1 MKEKN
6 GLKDGKHSYN
16 HDSRKS
22 ILENITTIYYDK
34 IVASTKPI
42 WENVDRTGWHQIFEQ
57 PKSVFLHLAT
67 SRQVKWHAL
76 YWK

>member
-1 MKEKN
+1 M
-6 GLKDGKHSYN
+6 
-16 HDSRKS
+16 
-22 ILENITTIYYDK
+22 ENIIHTTMTAENQYWRTLLQYYDK

-57 PKSVFLHLAT
+57 PKSVFLHLTT